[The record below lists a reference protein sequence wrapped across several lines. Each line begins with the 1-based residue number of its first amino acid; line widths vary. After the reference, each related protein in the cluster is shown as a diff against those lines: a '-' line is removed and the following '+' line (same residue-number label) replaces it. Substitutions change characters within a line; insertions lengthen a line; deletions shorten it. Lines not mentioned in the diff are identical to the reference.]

1 MKRAKAC
8 SFRSGCPAPR
18 RRCVRVARAALP
30 RSPSRKV
37 SPCLLAASSDLLR
50 SHKEG
55 SELAW
60 ELPAHLLHIPLA
72 DDLPQNAHDGA
83 GVCLCLFV
91 PHSLALAHTL
101 EEIIV

>member
-1 MKRAKAC
+1 MKRGEGVFF
-8 SFRSGCPAPR
+8 SIGMPAPR
-18 RRCVRVARAALP
+18 RRRVRVARAALP

-37 SPCLLAASSDLLR
+37 SPCFLAASPDLLR
-50 SHKEG
+50 IHKEG
-55 SELAW
+55 SELVR
-60 ELPAHLLHIPLA
+60 ELPAHLLHVPLA

-91 PHSLALAHTL
+91 SHSLALVHTL